1 MSKATNKLDFY
12 LTFEKFGKI
21 LDIDRECLS
30 NLVMFKY
37 LFLFFYL
44 FTVSC
49 KRETPSVNPQVVSD
63 TGFSNPLLP
72 SGPDPLVIQ
81 SDTNYYFTHTTGN
94 SLVIYKTSKMSDLKN
109 AVIKTIWSPPAS
121 GPYSKDIW
129 APELH

>member
-1 MSKATNKLDFY
+1 MLKYF
-12 LTFEKFGKI
+12 
-21 LDIDRECLS
+21 S
-30 NLVMFKY
+30 NVQIFISV
-37 LFLFFYL
+37 FLFVYCFL
-44 FTVSC
+44 Q
-49 KRETPSVNPQVVSD
+49 RETPSVNPPQVVSD

-72 SGPDPLVIQ
+72 SGPDPWVIQ
-81 SDTNYYFTHTTGN
+81 TDTNYYFIHTTGN